1 MLLVAKLPYIQI
13 NIFEGQGWVRCHKKR
28 YRVKSVHLSCI
39 FNLSLVDSSNS
50 IVLVWSF
57 EIGVKWSYV
66 SGQEQVVIFSP
77 CVVVRKFNVC
87 QMNISCKSNLN
98 IAYNQIQKEKNYL
111 FQNLSTFSKKF
122 TIALKRKMM
131 RLRRHYIGCCNQH

>member
-1 MLLVAKLPYIQI
+1 MPQKAL
-13 NIFEGQGWVRCHKKR
+13 
-28 YRVKSVHLSCI
+28 RVKSVHLSCI
-39 FNLSLVDSSNS
+39 FNLSLVKSSTS

-131 RLRRHYIGCCNQH
+131 RLRRSSRWMLQSTLVSMVTKNEEYWGNIWATQQK